1 MTTPPPGPSGA
12 ADASLTD
19 GNRHQ
24 AAQGTPGA
32 SRHEPVGLRERLS
45 LNRMGTFDRDLE
57 RGVTHLDPG
66 ALEVF
71 DLRPDEYDGTPASL
85 AARVPPDEGRRL
97 DEALSQALEE
107 GQPSY
112 GAYFRIRCRDGTWR
126 WTHAQGRILLDDR
139 GAPYRIIGIVR
150 EATSELAD
158 SALLR
163 SLQQERQR
171 QTVMV
176 QQTTAAL
183 ARALSVRD
191 VTRVLTGAGGA
202 RRFGAD
208 GLVLGLVENDRFEV
222 IATAGLDGEV
232 PEDMKNSRLDDTLP
246 LADATRSRRPV
257 FLSTRGELVAR
268 YPRLRPYA
276 GLLPRGSA
284 AFLPLIAQDAAVGAL
299 GLFNA
304 EPAVQSPEARNLALA
319 LAGVVAQS
327 VQRATLFD
335 QEREIATGL
344 QETMLPRRLPPLA
357 GGAVTARYHPASIG
371 RDVGGD
377 WYDVIPLPQGRT
389 GLVVGDVQG
398 HDTHAAAVMGQLRIA
413 LRAYAGEGHSPETV
427 LVRASRFLA
436 ELDTERFATCTYVQ
450 ADLESGALHVAR
462 AGHLGPLIRN
472 GSRHVD
478 WPEVRGGLP
487 LGLATAFGQDHFP
500 ETQLFLEPGS
510 TLLLCTDG
518 LVEQPGLDI
527 SAGLDALASAVRT
540 GPTDLE
546 ALADA
551 LSDRLW
557 DEPGSEDDMALL
569 LLHRLPSA
577 GGTAPPRLRLHVH
590 QADPSGTAEV
600 RSALRRTL
608 DQWRAGGVLHN
619 VEVVASELI
628 ANALTH
634 TESGALVS
642 VELLPGR
649 PRRIRLEVEDR
660 SSRWPRRRSPGETAT
675 SGRGLLLVEALA
687 DRWGAEPRGAGKALW
702 CEFVVPDEPGGAD
715 RSDGPVG
722 TDTAGGTGRPDGP
735 DAGDRPGGSDGADG
749 AAGDRRG

>member
-1 MTTPPPGPSGA
+1 MTDAPVGPFDEDYGPW
-12 ADASLTD
+12 ADRDRRLVEED
-19 GNRHQ
+19 
-24 AAQGTPGA
+24 TPGV
-32 SRHEPVGLRERLS
+32 SHHEPIGLRERLS
-45 LNRMGTFDRDLE
+45 LNRMGTFDWDLD
-57 RGVTHLDPG
+57 RGFMHLDPG
-66 ALEVF
+66 AMDVF
-71 DLRPDEYDGTPASL
+71 DLCPDEYDGAPTSL
-85 AARVPPDEGRRL
+85 VTRVPREEGRRL
-97 DEALSQALEE
+97 DQALSQALLD
-107 GQPSY
+107 GHSSY
-112 GAYFRIRCRDGTWR
+112 GAYFRVQCRDGTQR
-126 WTHAQGRILLDDR
+126 WTHAQGRILHTAD
-139 GAPYRIIGIVR
+139 GVPYRIIGIVR

-183 ARALSVRD
+183 ARALSVKD

-208 GLVLGLVENDRFEV
+208 GLVLGLVENDRFEI
-222 IATAGLDGEV
+222 IATAGLAGEV
-232 PEDMKNSRLDDTLP
+232 PDDMRTSRLDDTLP
-246 LADATRSRRPV
+246 LADAARSRRPV
-257 FLSTRGELVAR
+257 FLSTRGELIAR
-268 YPRLRPYA
+268 YPRLRPYTEVM
-276 GLLPRGSA
+276 PTGSA
-284 AFLPLIAQDAAVGAL
+284 AFLPLIAQDTVIGAL
-299 GLFNA
+299 GLFNT

-335 QEREIATGL
+335 QEREFATGL
-344 QETMLPRRLPPLA
+344 QATMLPRRLPSIE
-357 GGAVTARYHPASIG
+357 GGAITVRYHPASVG
-371 RDVGGD
+371 RDIGGD
-377 WYDVIPLPQGRT
+377 WYDVIALPQGRT

-436 ELDTERFATCTYVQ
+436 ELDTERFATCTYIQ
-450 ADLESGALHVAR
+450 ADLESGALHLAR
-462 AGHLGPLIRN
+462 AGHLGPLISDS
-472 GSRHVD
+472 SRHID

-487 LGLATAFGQDHFP
+487 LGLATLFGHDHFP

-518 LVEQPGLDI
+518 LVEQPGQDI
-527 SAGLDALASAVRT
+527 ASGIDALSSAVRT
-540 GPTDLE
+540 GPTELE
-546 ALADA
+546 ALADR
-551 LSDRLW
+551 LSDHLW
-557 DEPGSEDDMALL
+557 ADPGSEDDMALL
-569 LLHRLPSA
+569 LLQRLPGSGA
-577 GGTAPPRLRLHVH
+577 ATTPRLRLHVH

-608 DQWRAGGVLHN
+608 DQWRAGAVMHHI
-619 VEVVASELI
+619 EVAASELI

-642 VELLPGR
+642 MELLPGT

-675 SGRGLLLVEALA
+675 SGRGLMLVEALA
-687 DRWGAEPRGAGKALW
+687 DEWGAEPRGAGKALW
-702 CEFVVPDEPGGAD
+702 CEFAVPDGQHT
-715 RSDGPVG
+715 VH
-722 TDTAGGTGRPDGP
+722 
-735 DAGDRPGGSDGADG
+735 
-749 AAGDRRG
+749 